1 MKLGI
6 IMEGGASRTIFSC
19 GVTDCFLEEGLM
31 PDYFAG
37 VSAGIA
43 YGVSYLS
50 KQRGRNWKLTENYMA
65 DKRYM
70 GMKYLLNPKMKSFY
84 NIPFVFGEIPN
95 QLLPFDYEAFASY
108 PGEVEAVVTN
118 IHTGQAEYL
127 SVPRDDKDFSVIV
140 ASCSLPVLFQPVK
153 IGRHYYL
160 DGGVADSIPYRRA
173 FEKGCDKV
181 IVILT
186 RTRDYIKKQERSI
199 RLAEKIYHDYPAL
212 VKALKNRPKSYNRCL
227 QQLYREEQK
236 GGVFVL
242 APQDT
247 LNIGRTESS
256 PQKLIT
262 LYEEGYYQAKE
273 SMHALRLYLQNNTT
287 GD

>member
-6 IMEGGASRTIFSC
+6 VMEGGASRTIFSC

-31 PDYFAG
+31 PDYFIG

-43 YGVSYLS
+43 FGVSYLS
-50 KQRGRNWKLTENYMA
+50 GQKGRNWKLTETYMS

-70 GMKYLLNPKMKSFY
+70 GAKYLFDRNMKSFY

-95 QLLPFDYEAFASY
+95 RLLPFDYQAFAAY
-108 PGEVEAVVTN
+108 PGEVEATVTN

-127 SVPRDDKDFSVIV
+127 PVPRDDKDFSVIV
-140 ASCSLPVLFQPVK
+140 ASCSLPVIFQPVK

-173 FEKGCDKV
+173 QAKGCDKI

-186 RTRDYIKKQERSI
+186 RARGYQKKQEKSV
-199 RLAEKIYHDYPAL
+199 RLAEKLYSHYPNL
-212 VKALKNRPKSYNRCL
+212 VRSLKNRPQSYNQCI
-227 QQLYREEQK
+227 QEIHQAQK
-236 GGVFVL
+236 EGKLFVL
-242 APQDT
+242 APDDT
-247 LNIGRTESS
+247 FGIGRTEAS
-256 PQKLIT
+256 PKKLAA

-273 SMHALRLYLQNNTT
+273 SMHALRLYLQKK
-287 GD
+287 

>member
-6 IMEGGASRTIFSC
+6 VMEGGASRTVFSC

-50 KQRGRNWKLTENYMA
+50 GQKGRNWKLTKDYMS

-70 GMKYLLNPKMKSFY
+70 GMKYLFDRNMKSFY

-95 QLLPFDYEAFASY
+95 QLLPFDYEAFAKY
-108 PGEVEAVVTN
+108 PGTVEAVVTN
-118 IHTGQAEYL
+118 LKTGKAEYL
-127 SVPRDDKDFSVIV
+127 PVPRDDKDFNVLV
-140 ASCSLPVLFQPVK
+140 ASCSLPILFQPVK

-160 DGGVADSIPYRRA
+160 DGGVADSIPWRRA
-173 FEKGCDKV
+173 FETGCDKV

-186 RTRDYIKKQERSI
+186 RPRGYIKKQEKSI
-199 RLAEKIYHDYPAL
+199 RLAAKLYHDYPRF
-212 VKALKNRPKSYNRCL
+212 VKALKDRPKAYNKCMQDLHRAE
-227 QQLYREEQK
+227 RE
-236 GGVFVL
+236 GRVFVL
-242 APQDT
+242 APEDT
-247 LNIGRTESS
+247 FGIGRTESS
-256 PQKLIT
+256 PQKLFE

-273 SMHALRLYLQNNTT
+273 SMHALRLYLQKQ
-287 GD
+287 

>member
-6 IMEGGASRTIFSC
+6 IMEGGASRTVFSC

-50 KQRGRNWKLTENYMA
+50 RQKGRNWKLTERYMA

-70 GMKYLLNPKMKSFY
+70 GMKYLFDPHMKSFY

-95 QLLPFDYEAFASY
+95 RLLPFDYDALKAY
-108 PGEVEAVVTN
+108 PGEAEAVVTN
-118 IHTGQAEYL
+118 LCTGRAEYL
-127 SVPRDDKDFSVIV
+127 PVPRDDKDFRVIV
-140 ASCSLPVLFQPVK
+140 ASCSLPVLFPPVK
-153 IGRHYYL
+153 IGKRYYL
-160 DGGVADSIPYRRA
+160 DGGVADSVPYRRA

-186 RTRDYIKKQERSI
+186 RSRDYIKQQEKSF
-199 RLAEKIYHDYPAL
+199 RLAEKLYRDYPAFI
-212 VKALKNRPKSYNRCL
+212 KTLKNRPQSYNRCL
-227 QQLYREEQK
+227 QDLYRAERD
-236 GGVFVL
+236 GRVFVL
-242 APQDT
+242 APKDT
-247 LNIGRTESS
+247 FGIGRTESS
-256 PQKLIT
+256 PQKLRV

-273 SMHALRLYLQNNTT
+273 SMHALRLYLQK
-287 GD
+287 

>member
-6 IMEGGASRTIFSC
+6 VMEGGASRTIFSC
-19 GVTDCFLEEGLM
+19 GVTDCFLEEGLL
-31 PDYFAG
+31 PDYFVG

-43 YGVSYLS
+43 YGTSYLS
-50 KQRGRNWKLTENYMA
+50 GQKGRNRTLTETYMA

-70 GMKYLLNPKMKSFY
+70 GAKYLFDRSQKSFY

-95 QLLPFDYEAFASY
+95 RLLPFDYEAFAAF

-118 IHTGQAEYL
+118 IKTGRAEYL
-127 SVPRDDKDFSVIV
+127 PVPRDDKDFRVIV

-153 IGRHYYL
+153 IGRRAYL

-173 FEKGCDKV
+173 FEKGCDKI

-186 RTRDYIKKQERSI
+186 RERDYVKKQEASLRIAS
-199 RLAEKIYHDYPAL
+199 RLYRAYPKL
-212 VKALKNRPKSYNRCL
+212 IERLKNRPQTYNRCL
-227 QQLYREEQK
+227 RDLYRAEREGK
-236 GGVFVL
+236 VFVI
-242 APQDT
+242 APKDT
-247 LNIGRTESS
+247 HGVGRTESS
-256 PQKLIT
+256 PQKLMT

-273 SMHALRLYLQNNTT
+273 DMHALRLYLQKN
-287 GD
+287 